1 MDFSAVIWS
10 ISIFKVDFPS
20 PTFDIIYTAP
30 QVDRSIIQ
38 QHNLETLENDMK
50 GRLLDILHR
59 DSSLGYA
66 PLILLPDC
74 LLQCKVQVNGLLSV
88 LI

>member
-1 MDFSAVIWS
+1 
-10 ISIFKVDFPS
+10 
-20 PTFDIIYTAP
+20 
-30 QVDRSIIQ
+30 
-38 QHNLETLENDMK
+38 MK